1 MTGISALAKPR
12 AGRPGR
18 GSARRWRHR
27 WAALALAVITVV
39 FLVPFFWVL
48 SQSLEPTAEFSKN
61 VSTLWPAHPTLG
73 NYYTVLIKDSFSR
86 SILSSF
92 IVAAIT
98 TVITLVLGALAG
110 YALSRLPIRGRGLVL
125 GFVILAGFFPLTA
138 MMGPLFEV
146 MSHVGL
152 LNTYLGL
159 SIADLIYTVPLTT
172 WLLASLFGQIPME
185 IEEAA
190 LVDGASRLG
199 AVWRIIVPLAAPALV
214 TAAIFSF
221 LLVWNDFAFSLAFL
235 QTANRFTAP
244 LSIVMLSQTKYQVF
258 YNLTDAGVLLTALPI
273 FVLVLFA
280 QRRIVS
286 GLTTGALR

>member
-1 MTGISALAKPR
+1 MTGISAFGKQR
-12 AGRPGR
+12 AGRGT
-18 GSARRWRHR
+18 ARRWRHR
-27 WAALALAVITVV
+27 WAAIALAVITLI

-48 SQSLEPTAEFSKN
+48 SQSLEPSAEFSRN
-61 VSTLWPAHPTLG
+61 LATLWPSHPTLG
-73 NYYTVLIKDSFSR
+73 NYYTVLIRDSFSR

-110 YALSRLPIRGRGLVL
+110 YALARLPIRGRGFVL

-146 MSHVGL
+146 MSHIGL

-235 QTANRFTAP
+235 QTTSRFTAP

>member
-1 MTGISALAKPR
+1 MTGISAFGKQR
-12 AGRPGR
+12 AGRGT
-18 GSARRWRHR
+18 ARRWRHR
-27 WAALALAVITVV
+27 WAVLALAVITLI

-48 SQSLEPTAEFSKN
+48 SQSLEPSAEFSRN
-61 VSTLWPAHPTLG
+61 LPTLWPSHPTLG
-73 NYYTVLIKDSFSR
+73 NYYTVLIRDSFSR

-98 TVITLVLGALAG
+98 TVITLVLGGLAG

-146 MSHVGL
+146 MSHIGL

-199 AVWRIIVPLAAPALV
+199 AVWRVIVPLAAPALV

>member
-1 MTGISALAKPR
+1 MTGISALGKQR
-12 AGRPGR
+12 AGRGT
-18 GSARRWRHR
+18 ARRWRHR
-27 WAALALAVITVV
+27 WAVLALAVITLL

-48 SQSLEPTAEFSKN
+48 SQSLEPSAEFSRN
-61 VSTLWPAHPTLG
+61 LPTLWPSHPTLG
-73 NYYTVLIKDSFSR
+73 NYYTVLIRDSFSR

-98 TVITLVLGALAG
+98 TVITLVVGALAG

-146 MSHVGL
+146 MGHIGL

-199 AVWRIIVPLAAPALV
+199 AVWRVIVPLAAPALV

>member
-1 MTGISALAKPR
+1 MTGISAFGKQR
-12 AGRPGR
+12 AGRGT
-18 GSARRWRHR
+18 ARRWRHR
-27 WAALALAVITVV
+27 WAAIALAVITLI

-48 SQSLEPTAEFSKN
+48 SQSLEPSAEFSRN
-61 VSTLWPAHPTLG
+61 LPTLWPSHPTLG
-73 NYYTVLIKDSFSR
+73 NYYTVLIRDSFSR

-146 MSHVGL
+146 MSHIGL

-235 QTANRFTAP
+235 QTTSRFTAP

>member
-1 MTGISALAKPR
+1 MTGISAFGKQR
-12 AGRPGR
+12 AGRGT
-18 GSARRWRHR
+18 ARRWRHR
-27 WAALALAVITVV
+27 WAALALAVITLI

-48 SQSLEPTAEFSKN
+48 SQSLEPSAEFSRN
-61 VSTLWPAHPTLG
+61 LPTLWPSHATLG
-73 NYYTVLIKDSFSR
+73 NYYTVLVRDSFSR

-146 MSHVGL
+146 MSHIGL

>member
-1 MTGISALAKPR
+1 MTGISAFGKQR
-12 AGRPGR
+12 AGRGT
-18 GSARRWRHR
+18 ARRWRHR
-27 WAALALAVITVV
+27 WAAIALAVITLI

-48 SQSLEPTAEFSKN
+48 SQSLEPSAEFSRN
-61 VSTLWPAHPTLG
+61 LPTLWPSHPTLG
-73 NYYTVLIKDSFSR
+73 NYYTVLIRDSFSR

-138 MMGPLFEV
+138 MMGPLFDV
-146 MSHVGL
+146 MGHIGL

-199 AVWRIIVPLAAPALV
+199 AVWRVIVPLAAPALV

-235 QTANRFTAP
+235 QTASRFTAP

>member
-1 MTGISALAKPR
+1 MTGISAFGKQR
-12 AGRPGR
+12 AGRGT
-18 GSARRWRHR
+18 ARRWRRR
-27 WAALALAVITVV
+27 WAALALAVITLI

-48 SQSLEPTAEFSKN
+48 SQSLEPSAEFSRN
-61 VSTLWPAHPTLG
+61 LPTLWPSHPTLG
-73 NYYTVLIKDSFSR
+73 NYYTVLIRDSFSR

-98 TVITLVLGALAG
+98 TVITLVLGGLAG

-146 MSHVGL
+146 MSHIGL

>member
-1 MTGISALAKPR
+1 MTGISAFGKQR
-12 AGRPGR
+12 AGRGT
-18 GSARRWRHR
+18 ARRWRHR
-27 WAALALAVITVV
+27 WAAIALAVITLI

-48 SQSLEPTAEFSKN
+48 SQSLEPSAEFSRN
-61 VSTLWPAHPTLG
+61 LPTLWPSHPTLG

-86 SILSSF
+86 SILSSL

-138 MMGPLFEV
+138 MMGPLFDV
-146 MSHVGL
+146 MGHIGL

-199 AVWRIIVPLAAPALV
+199 AVWRVIVPLAAPALV

>member
-1 MTGISALAKPR
+1 MTGISAFGKQR
-12 AGRPGR
+12 AGRGT
-18 GSARRWRHR
+18 ARRWRHR
-27 WAALALAVITVV
+27 WAALALAVITLI

-48 SQSLEPTAEFSKN
+48 SQSLEPSAEFSRN
-61 VSTLWPAHPTLG
+61 LPTLWPSHPTLG
-73 NYYTVLIKDSFSR
+73 NYYTVLIRDSFSR

-98 TVITLVLGALAG
+98 TVITLVLGGLAG

-125 GFVILAGFFPLTA
+125 GFVILVGFFPLTA

-146 MSHVGL
+146 MSHIGL

>member
-1 MTGISALAKPR
+1 MTGISAFGKQR
-12 AGRPGR
+12 AGRGT
-18 GSARRWRHR
+18 ARRWRHR
-27 WAALALAVITVV
+27 WAALALAVITLI

-48 SQSLEPTAEFSKN
+48 SQSLEPSAEFSRN
-61 VSTLWPAHPTLG
+61 LPTLWPSHPTLG
-73 NYYTVLIKDSFSR
+73 NYYTVLIRDSFSR

-92 IVAAIT
+92 FVAAIT
-98 TVITLVLGALAG
+98 TVITLVLGGLAG

-146 MSHVGL
+146 MSHIGL

-286 GLTTGALR
+286 GLTAGALR

>member
-1 MTGISALAKPR
+1 MTGISAFGKQR
-12 AGRPGR
+12 AGRGT
-18 GSARRWRHR
+18 ARRWRHR
-27 WAALALAVITVV
+27 WAAIALAVITLI

-48 SQSLEPTAEFSKN
+48 SQSLEPSAEFSRN
-61 VSTLWPAHPTLG
+61 LATLWPSHPTLG
-73 NYYTVLIKDSFSR
+73 NYYTVLIRDSFSR

-110 YALSRLPIRGRGLVL
+110 YALARLPIRGRGFVL

-146 MSHVGL
+146 MSHIGL

-199 AVWRIIVPLAAPALV
+199 AVWRVIVPLAAPALV

-235 QTANRFTAP
+235 QTSSRFTAP

>member
-1 MTGISALAKPR
+1 MTGISALGKPR
-12 AGRPGR
+12 AGRAT
-18 GSARRWRHR
+18 ARRWRHR
-27 WAALALAVITVV
+27 WAVLALAVITVI
-39 FLVPFFWVL
+39 FLLPFFWVL
-48 SQSLEPTAEFSKN
+48 SQSLEPTAEFSRN
-61 VSTLWPAHPTLG
+61 VATLWPSHPTLG

-86 SILSSF
+86 SILSSL

-110 YALSRLPIRGRGLVL
+110 YALSRLPMRGRGLVL

-138 MMGPLFEV
+138 MMGPLFDV
-146 MSHVGL
+146 MGHIHL

-199 AVWRIIVPLAAPALV
+199 AVWRVIVPLAAPALV

-235 QTANRFTAP
+235 QTSSRFTAP

>member
-1 MTGISALAKPR
+1 MTGISAFGKQR
-12 AGRPGR
+12 AVR
-18 GSARRWRHR
+18 GTARRWRHR
-27 WAALALAVITVV
+27 WAALALAVITLI

-48 SQSLEPTAEFSKN
+48 SQSLEPSAEFSRN
-61 VSTLWPAHPTLG
+61 LPTLWPSHPTLG
-73 NYYTVLIKDSFSR
+73 NYYTVLIRDSFSR

-146 MSHVGL
+146 MSHIGL

-235 QTANRFTAP
+235 QTTSRFTAP

>member
-1 MTGISALAKPR
+1 MTGISAFGKQR
-12 AGRPGR
+12 AGRGT
-18 GSARRWRHR
+18 ARRWRHR
-27 WAALALAVITVV
+27 WAAIALAVITLI

-48 SQSLEPTAEFSKN
+48 SQSLEPSAEFSRN
-61 VSTLWPAHPTLG
+61 LPTLWPSHPTLG
-73 NYYTVLIKDSFSR
+73 NYYTVLIRDSFSR

-138 MMGPLFEV
+138 MMGPLFDV
-146 MSHVGL
+146 MGHIGL

-199 AVWRIIVPLAAPALV
+199 AVWRVIVPLAAPALV

-235 QTANRFTAP
+235 QTSSRFTAP

>member
-1 MTGISALAKPR
+1 MTGISAFGKQR
-12 AGRPGR
+12 AGRGT
-18 GSARRWRHR
+18 ARRWRHR
-27 WAALALAVITVV
+27 WAAIALAVITLI

-48 SQSLEPTAEFSKN
+48 SQSLEPSAEFSRN
-61 VSTLWPAHPTLG
+61 LPTLWPSHPTLG
-73 NYYTVLIKDSFSR
+73 NYYTVLIRDSFSR

-98 TVITLVLGALAG
+98 TVITLVIGALAG

-138 MMGPLFEV
+138 MMGPLFDV
-146 MSHVGL
+146 MGHIGL

-235 QTANRFTAP
+235 QTTSRFTAP

>member
-1 MTGISALAKPR
+1 MTGISAFGKQR
-12 AGRPGR
+12 AARPT
-18 GSARRWRHR
+18 ARRWRHR
-27 WAALALAVITVV
+27 WAALTLAVITLI

-48 SQSLEPTAEFSKN
+48 SQSLEPSPEFSRN
-61 VSTLWPAHPTLG
+61 LPTLWPSHPTLG
-73 NYYTVLIKDSFSR
+73 NYYTVLIRDSFSR

-146 MSHVGL
+146 MSHIGL

>member
-1 MTGISALAKPR
+1 MTGISAFGKQR
-12 AGRPGR
+12 AGRGT
-18 GSARRWRHR
+18 GRRWRHR
-27 WAALALAVITVV
+27 WAALALAVITLI

-48 SQSLEPTAEFSKN
+48 SQSLEPSAEFSRN
-61 VSTLWPAHPTLG
+61 LPTLWPSHPTLG
-73 NYYTVLIKDSFSR
+73 NYYTVLIRDSFSR

-98 TVITLVLGALAG
+98 TVITLVLGGLAG

-146 MSHVGL
+146 MSHIGL

>member
-1 MTGISALAKPR
+1 MTGISAFGKQR
-12 AGRPGR
+12 AGRGT
-18 GSARRWRHR
+18 ARRWRHR
-27 WAALALAVITVV
+27 WAALALAVITLI

-48 SQSLEPTAEFSKN
+48 SQSLEPSAEFSRN
-61 VSTLWPAHPTLG
+61 LATLWPSHPTLG
-73 NYYTVLIKDSFSR
+73 NYYTVLIRDSFSR

-98 TVITLVLGALAG
+98 TVITLVLGGLAG

-146 MSHVGL
+146 MSHIGL

>member
-1 MTGISALAKPR
+1 MTGISAFGKQR
-12 AGRPGR
+12 AGRGT
-18 GSARRWRHR
+18 ARRWQHR
-27 WAALALAVITVV
+27 WAALALAVITLI

-48 SQSLEPTAEFSKN
+48 SQSLEPSAEFSRN
-61 VSTLWPAHPTLG
+61 LPTLWPSHPTLG
-73 NYYTVLIKDSFSR
+73 NYYTVLIRDSFSR

-98 TVITLVLGALAG
+98 TVITLVLGGLAG

-146 MSHVGL
+146 MSHIGL

>member
-1 MTGISALAKPR
+1 MTGISAFGKQR
-12 AGRPGR
+12 AGRGT
-18 GSARRWRHR
+18 ARRWRHR
-27 WAALALAVITVV
+27 WAAIALAVITLI

-48 SQSLEPTAEFSKN
+48 SQSLEPSAEFSRN
-61 VSTLWPAHPTLG
+61 LATLWPSHPTLG
-73 NYYTVLIKDSFSR
+73 NYYTVLIRDSFSR

-138 MMGPLFEV
+138 MMGPLFDV
-146 MSHVGL
+146 MGHIGL

-199 AVWRIIVPLAAPALV
+199 AVWRVIVPLAAPALV

-235 QTANRFTAP
+235 QTTSRFTAP

>member
-1 MTGISALAKPR
+1 MTGISGFGKQR
-12 AGRPGR
+12 AGWGT
-18 GSARRWRHR
+18 ARRWRHR
-27 WAALALAVITVV
+27 WAALALAVITLI

-48 SQSLEPTAEFSKN
+48 SQSLEPSAEFSRN
-61 VSTLWPAHPTLG
+61 LPTLWPSHPTLG
-73 NYYTVLIKDSFSR
+73 NYYTVLIRDSFSR

-146 MSHVGL
+146 MSHIGL

>member
-1 MTGISALAKPR
+1 MTGISALGKQR
-12 AGRPGR
+12 AGRGT
-18 GSARRWRHR
+18 ARRWRHR
-27 WAALALAVITVV
+27 WAVLALAVITLL

-48 SQSLEPTAEFSKN
+48 SQSLEPSAEFSRN
-61 VSTLWPAHPTLG
+61 VPTLWPSHPTLG
-73 NYYTVLIKDSFSR
+73 NYYTVLIRDSFSR

-98 TVITLVLGALAG
+98 TVITLVVGALAG

-146 MSHVGL
+146 MGHIGL

-199 AVWRIIVPLAAPALV
+199 AVWRVIVPLAAPALV

>member
-1 MTGISALAKPR
+1 MTGISAFGKRR
-12 AGRPGR
+12 AGRGT
-18 GSARRWRHR
+18 ARRWRHR
-27 WAALALAVITVV
+27 WAALALAVITLI

-48 SQSLEPTAEFSKN
+48 SQSLEPSAEFSRN
-61 VSTLWPAHPTLG
+61 LPTLWPSHPTLG
-73 NYYTVLIKDSFSR
+73 NYYTVLIRDSFSR

-98 TVITLVLGALAG
+98 TVITLVLGGLAG

-146 MSHVGL
+146 MSHIGL

>member
-1 MTGISALAKPR
+1 MTGISAFGKQR
-12 AGRPGR
+12 AGRGT
-18 GSARRWRHR
+18 ARRWRHR
-27 WAALALAVITVV
+27 WAAIALAVITLI

-48 SQSLEPTAEFSKN
+48 SQSLEPSAEFSRN
-61 VSTLWPAHPTLG
+61 LPTQWPSHPTLG
-73 NYYTVLIKDSFSR
+73 NYYTVLIRDSFSR

-138 MMGPLFEV
+138 MMGPLFDV
-146 MSHVGL
+146 MGHIGL

-199 AVWRIIVPLAAPALV
+199 AVWRVIVPLAAPALV

-235 QTANRFTAP
+235 QTASRVTAP

>member
-1 MTGISALAKPR
+1 MTGISALGKQR
-12 AGRPGR
+12 AGRGT
-18 GSARRWRHR
+18 ARRWRHR
-27 WAALALAVITVV
+27 WAVLALAVITLI

-48 SQSLEPTAEFSKN
+48 SQSLEPTAEFSRN
-61 VSTLWPAHPTLG
+61 VPTLWPSHPTLG
-73 NYYTVLIKDSFSR
+73 NYYTVLIRDSFSR

-98 TVITLVLGALAG
+98 TVITLVVGALAG

-146 MSHVGL
+146 MGHIGL

-199 AVWRIIVPLAAPALV
+199 AVWRVIVPLAAPALV

>member
-1 MTGISALAKPR
+1 MT
-12 AGRPGR
+12 
-18 GSARRWRHR
+18 RRWRHR
-27 WAALALAVITVV
+27 WAVLALAVITLI

-48 SQSLEPTAEFSKN
+48 SQSLEPTAEFSRN
-61 VSTLWPAHPTLG
+61 VPTLWPSHPTLG

-86 SILSSF
+86 SILSSL

-138 MMGPLFEV
+138 MMGPLFDV
-146 MSHVGL
+146 MGHIGL

-199 AVWRIIVPLAAPALV
+199 AVWRVIVPLAVPALV

-235 QTANRFTAP
+235 QTSSRFTAP

>member
-1 MTGISALAKPR
+1 MTGISAFGKQR
-12 AGRPGR
+12 AGRGT
-18 GSARRWRHR
+18 ARRWRHR
-27 WAALALAVITVV
+27 WAALALAVITLI

-48 SQSLEPTAEFSKN
+48 SQSLEPSAEFSRN
-61 VSTLWPAHPTLG
+61 LPTLWPSHPTLG
-73 NYYTVLIKDSFSR
+73 NYYTVLIRDSFSR

-98 TVITLVLGALAG
+98 TVITLVLGGLAG

-146 MSHVGL
+146 MSHIGL

-199 AVWRIIVPLAAPALV
+199 AVWRVIVPLAAPALV

>member
-1 MTGISALAKPR
+1 MTGISAFGKQR
-12 AGRPGR
+12 AGRGT
-18 GSARRWRHR
+18 ARRWRHR
-27 WAALALAVITVV
+27 WAALALAVITLI

-48 SQSLEPTAEFSKN
+48 SQSLEPSAEFSRN
-61 VSTLWPAHPTLG
+61 LPTLWPSHPTLG
-73 NYYTVLIKDSFSR
+73 NYYTVLIRDSFSR

-92 IVAAIT
+92 IVASIT

-146 MSHVGL
+146 MSHIGL

>member
-1 MTGISALAKPR
+1 MTGISAFGKQR
-12 AGRPGR
+12 AGRGT
-18 GSARRWRHR
+18 ARRWRHR
-27 WAALALAVITVV
+27 WAALALAVITLI

-48 SQSLEPTAEFSKN
+48 SQSLEPSAEFSRN
-61 VSTLWPAHPTLG
+61 LPTLWPSHPTLG
-73 NYYTVLIKDSFSR
+73 NYYTVLIRDSFSR

-98 TVITLVLGALAG
+98 TVITLVLGGLAG

-146 MSHVGL
+146 MSHIGL

>member
-1 MTGISALAKPR
+1 MTGISAFGKQR
-12 AGRPGR
+12 AGRGT
-18 GSARRWRHR
+18 ARRWRHR
-27 WAALALAVITVV
+27 WAAIALAVITLI

-48 SQSLEPTAEFSKN
+48 SQSLEPSAEFSRN
-61 VSTLWPAHPTLG
+61 LPTLWPSHPTLG
-73 NYYTVLIKDSFSR
+73 NYYTVLIRDSFSR

-98 TVITLVLGALAG
+98 TVITLVIGALAG

-138 MMGPLFEV
+138 MMGPLFDV
-146 MSHVGL
+146 MGHIGL

-199 AVWRIIVPLAAPALV
+199 AVWRVIVPLAAPALV

-235 QTANRFTAP
+235 QTSSRFTAP

>member
-1 MTGISALAKPR
+1 MTGISAFGKQR
-12 AGRPGR
+12 AGRGT
-18 GSARRWRHR
+18 ARRSRHR
-27 WAALALAVITVV
+27 WAALALAVITLI

-48 SQSLEPTAEFSKN
+48 SQSLEPSAEFSRN
-61 VSTLWPAHPTLG
+61 LATLWPSHPTLG
-73 NYYTVLIKDSFSR
+73 NYYTVLIRDSFSR

-98 TVITLVLGALAG
+98 TVITLVLGGLAG

-146 MSHVGL
+146 MSHIGL

>member
-1 MTGISALAKPR
+1 MTGISAFGKQR
-12 AGRPGR
+12 AGRGT
-18 GSARRWRHR
+18 ARRSRHR
-27 WAALALAVITVV
+27 WAALALAVITLI

-48 SQSLEPTAEFSKN
+48 SQSLEPSAEFSRN
-61 VSTLWPAHPTLG
+61 LPTLWPSHPPLG
-73 NYYTVLIKDSFSR
+73 NYYTVLIRDSFSR

-98 TVITLVLGALAG
+98 TVITLVLGGLAG

-146 MSHVGL
+146 MSHIGL

>member
-1 MTGISALAKPR
+1 MTGISAFGKQR
-12 AGRPGR
+12 AGRGT
-18 GSARRWRHR
+18 ARRWRHR
-27 WAALALAVITVV
+27 WAALALAVITLI

-48 SQSLEPTAEFSKN
+48 SQSLEPSAEFSRN
-61 VSTLWPAHPTLG
+61 LPTLWPSHPTLG
-73 NYYTVLIKDSFSR
+73 NYYTVLIRDSFSR

-92 IVAAIT
+92 IVAVIT
-98 TVITLVLGALAG
+98 TVITLVLGGLAG

-146 MSHVGL
+146 MSHIGL

>member
-1 MTGISALAKPR
+1 MTGISAFGKQR
-12 AGRPGR
+12 AGRGT
-18 GSARRWRHR
+18 ARRSRHR
-27 WAALALAVITVV
+27 WAALALAVITLI

-48 SQSLEPTAEFSKN
+48 SQSLEPSAEFSRN
-61 VSTLWPAHPTLG
+61 LTTLWPSHPTLG
-73 NYYTVLIKDSFSR
+73 NYYTVLIRDSFSR

-98 TVITLVLGALAG
+98 TVITLVLGGLAG

-146 MSHVGL
+146 MSHIGL

>member
-1 MTGISALAKPR
+1 MTGIFAIGKPR
-12 AGRPGR
+12 AGRETP
-18 GSARRWRHR
+18 RRWRHR
-27 WAALALAVITVV
+27 WAALALAVITVI
-39 FLVPFFWVL
+39 FLIPFFWVL
-48 SQSLEPTAEFSKN
+48 SQSLEPSAEFSRN
-61 VSTLWPAHPTLG
+61 VATLWPAHPTIG
-73 NYYTVLIKDSFSR
+73 NYYTVLIRDSFSR

-98 TVITLVLGALAG
+98 TVFTLVLGALAG

>member
-1 MTGISALAKPR
+1 MTGISALGKPR
-12 AGRPGR
+12 AGRGMT
-18 GSARRWRHR
+18 RRWRHR
-27 WAALALAVITVV
+27 WAVLALAVITLI

-48 SQSLEPTAEFSKN
+48 SQSLEPTAEFSRN
-61 VSTLWPAHPTLG
+61 VPTLWPSHPTLG
-73 NYYTVLIKDSFSR
+73 NYYTVLIRDSFSR

-98 TVITLVLGALAG
+98 TVITLVVGALAG

-146 MSHVGL
+146 MSHIGL

-199 AVWRIIVPLAAPALV
+199 AVWRVIVPLAAPALV

>member
-1 MTGISALAKPR
+1 MTGISALGKQR
-12 AGRPGR
+12 AGRGT
-18 GSARRWRHR
+18 ARRWRHR
-27 WAALALAVITVV
+27 WAVLALAVITLL

-48 SQSLEPTAEFSKN
+48 SQSLEPSAEFSRN
-61 VSTLWPAHPTLG
+61 LPTLWPSHPTLG
-73 NYYTVLIKDSFSR
+73 NYYTVLIRDSFSR

-98 TVITLVLGALAG
+98 TVITLVVGALAG

-138 MMGPLFEV
+138 MMGPLFDV
-146 MSHVGL
+146 MGHIGL

-199 AVWRIIVPLAAPALV
+199 AVWRVIVPLAAPALV

>member
-1 MTGISALAKPR
+1 MTGIWPLGKPR
-12 AGRPGR
+12 AGRGTP
-18 GSARRWRHR
+18 RRWRHR
-27 WAALALAVITVV
+27 WAVLALAVITVI
-39 FLVPFFWVL
+39 FLLPFFWVL
-48 SQSLEPTAEFSKN
+48 SQSLEPTAEFSRN
-61 VSTLWPAHPTLG
+61 LPTLWPSHPTLG

-92 IVAAIT
+92 IVATIT

-138 MMGPLFEV
+138 MMGPLFDV
-146 MSHVGL
+146 MGHIGL

-190 LVDGASRLG
+190 LVDGATRLG
-199 AVWRIIVPLAAPALV
+199 AVWRVIVPLAAPALV

-235 QTANRFTAP
+235 QTPNRFTAP

>member
-1 MTGISALAKPR
+1 MTGISVFGKQR
-12 AGRPGR
+12 AGRGT
-18 GSARRWRHR
+18 ARRWRHR
-27 WAALALAVITVV
+27 WAALALAVITLI

-48 SQSLEPTAEFSKN
+48 SQSLEPSAEFSRN
-61 VSTLWPAHPTLG
+61 LPTLWPSHPTLG
-73 NYYTVLIKDSFSR
+73 NYYTVLIRDSFSR

-98 TVITLVLGALAG
+98 TVITLVLGGLAG

-146 MSHVGL
+146 MSHIGL

-286 GLTTGALR
+286 GLTAGALR

>member
-1 MTGISALAKPR
+1 MTGISALGKPR
-12 AGRPGR
+12 AGRGT
-18 GSARRWRHR
+18 ARRWRHR
-27 WAALALAVITVV
+27 WAVLALAVITVI
-39 FLVPFFWVL
+39 FLLPFFWVL
-48 SQSLEPTAEFSKN
+48 SQSLEPTAEFSRN
-61 VSTLWPAHPTLG
+61 VPTLWPSHPTLG

-86 SILSSF
+86 SILSSL

-110 YALSRLPIRGRGLVL
+110 YALSRLPIRGRGFVL

-138 MMGPLFEV
+138 MMGPLFDV
-146 MSHVGL
+146 MGHIGL

-199 AVWRIIVPLAAPALV
+199 AVWRVIVPLAAPALV

-235 QTANRFTAP
+235 QTPNRFTAP